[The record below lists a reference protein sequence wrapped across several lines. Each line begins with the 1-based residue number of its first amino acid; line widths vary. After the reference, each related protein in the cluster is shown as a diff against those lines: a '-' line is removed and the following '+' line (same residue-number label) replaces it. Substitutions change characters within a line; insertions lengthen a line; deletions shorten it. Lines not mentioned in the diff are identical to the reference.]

1 MSNFLIKCTRNKKDK
16 GVGRILN
23 DIPLAS
29 FLAFKSAFEM
39 EENIMKQE
47 ELLENEIQHMLDSGK
62 LRFLYLDEEDMIEA
76 GVLDAKR
83 AVDIMEETMGLL
95 EDGDYLMGGPDHNAH
110 GLMLEFP
117 KKSDIPNFPLNV
129 GRDRRFIAM
138 PAYLGGR
145 FHVAGE
151 KWYGSNGNNR
161 KKGIPRSI
169 LMAMLNDVETGAPL
183 CMMSANLLSSM
194 RTGAMP
200 GLAAK
205 LLARKDSKVL
215 AVIGPGAIN
224 RSCVDAIL
232 TNAVNIEKIKIK
244 GSSITSKTALSMK
257 KHLEEKYPNIK
268 DIELVDD
275 LETAIRDSDIVS
287 EAVSCAFG
295 EWPTYKREWFKKGAL
310 IISASV
316 FNMDKSELIDIRK
329 VLDNYEMVDEYAEE
343 DNMGFDENGVRL
355 PTGCMGEEFAY
366 MVRDGLIEREGIDT
380 LGEIIRGK
388 KPGRQSEDEVILVGI
403 EGMPI
408 EDVAWGYECYL
419 NALEKGIGQKLKV
432 WNHPAMADD

>member
-1 MSNFLIKCTRNKKDK
+1 MST
-16 GVGRILN
+16 
-23 DIPLAS
+23 
-29 FLAFKSAFEM
+29 
-39 EENIMKQE
+39 EEKQE
-47 ELLENEIQHMLDSGK
+47 LIQEEKQKLLDSGK

-95 EDGDYLMGGPDHNAH
+95 EDGDYLMGGPDHNSH

-117 KKSDIPNFPLNV
+117 KKSDIPDFPLNK

-151 KWYGSNGNNR
+151 KWYGSNGDNR

-183 CMMSANLLSSM
+183 ALMSANLLSSM

-232 TNAVNIEKIKIK
+232 TNAHNIETIKIK
-244 GSSITSKTALSMK
+244 GSSLTSKTAIKMREYLV
-257 KHLEEKYPNIK
+257 EKYPYIK
-268 DIELVDD
+268 DIRIVAEL
-275 LETAIRDSDIVS
+275 EEAIRDTDIVS

-295 EWPTYKREWFKKGAL
+295 QWPVYKREWFKAGAL

-316 FNMDKSELIDIRK
+316 FNMDKREIIDLRK
-329 VLDNYEMVDEYAEE
+329 IVDNYEMVDEYAEE
-343 DNMGFDENGVRL
+343 DQMGFDETGLRK

-366 MVRDGLIEREGIDT
+366 MVRDGLIERDSIDT

-388 KPGRQSEDEVILVGI
+388 KPGRKSEDEIILVGI

-419 NALEKGIGQKLKV
+419 NALENGIGQKLKV
-432 WNHPAMADD
+432 WNHSAMADD